1 MKLLVSDYDDTIK
14 IMDFFGHNHI
24 PKGTIKSIKE
34 FRNEGNIFMIATAR
48 TYKSIMYEINDY
60 EIPYDFISCLNGAA
74 IFDKNGLLY
83 SKDMVELNIE
93 KLKQIYTCIYKI
105 EQIKESDR
113 TLYYSIYIKL
123 LESSKRIIEY
133 LKSVNVCINSYFF
146 HKLNIVSP
154 MSDKVD
160 SIKFIQKLLDID
172 DNDVIT
178 IGDGS
183 NDLSMI
189 ENYYSF
195 GITKL
200 FPNHKILKNCDKKVK
215 SLNSAFKYINENI

>member
-14 IMDFFGHNHI
+14 VMDFFGRDRVPN
-24 PKGTIKSIKE
+24 GTINSIRK
-34 FRNEGNIFMIATAR
+34 FRSDGNIFMIATAR

-60 EIPYDFISCLNGAA
+60 GIPYDFISCLNGAA
-74 IFDKNGLLY
+74 IFDKDGLLY
-83 SKDMVELNIE
+83 SKDMIDLNIDE
-93 KLKQIYTCIYKI
+93 LKKIYSCIYKI
-105 EQIKESDR
+105 EQFKECDK

-123 LESSKRIIEY
+123 LESSRRIIEY

-160 SIKFIQKLLDID
+160 SIKFIQNLLGID
-172 DNDVIT
+172 DSDVIT
-178 IGDGS
+178 VGDGS

-189 ENYYSF
+189 EEYYSF
-195 GITKL
+195 GISKL
-200 FPNHKILKNCDKKVK
+200 FPNYKVLKSCNKKVK
-215 SLNSAFKYINENI
+215 SLESAFKYINT